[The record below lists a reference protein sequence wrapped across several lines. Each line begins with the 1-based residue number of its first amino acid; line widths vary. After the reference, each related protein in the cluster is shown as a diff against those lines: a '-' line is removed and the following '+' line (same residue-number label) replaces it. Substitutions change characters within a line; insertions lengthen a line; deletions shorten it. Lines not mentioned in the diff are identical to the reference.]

1 MEAMIQRADD
11 RAPRRT
17 ARAWKGRPLLAPSRE
32 TLALFV
38 VALALRVAYAW
49 LVHGPAP
56 VPSSD
61 SVTYDT
67 VGWNLARGMGFSL
80 MGGTAPYPTAF
91 VPPAL
96 PWALSLLY
104 RSTGH
109 SFFAAVML
117 MCVFGALV
125 PPLLRQ
131 LGRAMFGPAVGS
143 WAGWLAAFHPLLIF
157 FSGYVMTESLFSVT
171 LLVALLTSVAWI
183 KQPRGGRAFWSG
195 VLWGAASLT
204 RPTAL
209 PLALIIGLWG
219 WRPLGLALAPRE
231 RGRQLLL
238 LLLGLALCVAPWT
251 LRNAASMHAFV
262 PLTTGGGR
270 SLLDS
275 NNPVVW
281 DDDARRGGAIAVLTT
296 EPWATRFR
304 GLSEVELDR
313 RAGREAVEFLRAHVA
328 AWPRAA
334 LAKFAR
340 YWRWTALTPSTG
352 TWSSESAGLASRLQR
367 LDPLLPWSIVFFP
380 LAVWGLARTLRGT
393 RRHFQ
398 LLPLWVIAASTL
410 GTLVYWGALR
420 LRVPIEPLV
429 TLYAAAGVADIAW
442 RVRMRRAGLT
452 LVSSQRG

>member
-1 MEAMIQRADD
+1 MIQRADD
-11 RAPRRT
+11 RPGRGT
-17 ARAWKGRPLLAPSRE
+17 ARAWRGRPLLAPSRE
-32 TLALFV
+32 TLALFA

-61 SVTYDT
+61 SVTYDA
-67 VGWNLARGMGFSL
+67 VAWNLARGIGFSL
-80 MGGTAPYPTAF
+80 ARGTTPYPTAF

-104 RSTGH
+104 RVTGH

-125 PPLLRQ
+125 PPLLRL
-131 LGRAMFGPAVGS
+131 LGRAMFGPAVGT
-143 WAGWLAAFHPLLIF
+143 WAGWLAAVHPLLVF

-171 LLVALLTSVAWI
+171 LLLALLASVAWI
-183 KQPRGGRAFWSG
+183 KQPRAGRAFWSG
-195 VLWGAASLT
+195 ALWGAASLT

-209 PLALIIGLWG
+209 PLALVVGLWAWG
-219 WRPLGLALAPRE
+219 PLGLALAPRE
-231 RGRQLLL
+231 HRRQLGL
-238 LLLGLALCVAPWT
+238 LLLGLVLCIVPWT
-251 LRNAASMHAFV
+251 LRNAASLHAFV

-270 SLLDS
+270 SLLDA

-313 RAGREAVEFLRAHVA
+313 RAGEEARAFLRARVA
-328 AWPRAA
+328 DWPRAA

-352 TWSSESAGLASRLQR
+352 TWASGSAGLASRLQR
-367 LDPLLPWSIVFFP
+367 LDPLLPWSILFFP
-380 LAVWGLARTLRGT
+380 LAGWGLVRTLRGT

-398 LLPLWVIAASTL
+398 LLPLWITTASTL
-410 GTLVYWGALR
+410 GTIVYWGALR

-429 TLYAAAGVADIAW
+429 ALYAAVGIADIVW
-442 RVRMRRAGLT
+442 RVRMRRAGLA
-452 LVSSQRG
+452 LVTPPRS

>member
-1 MEAMIQRADD
+1 V
-11 RAPRRT
+11 
-17 ARAWKGRPLLAPSRE
+17 LAPSRE
-32 TLALFV
+32 TLTLFA
-38 VALALRVAYAW
+38 VALVLRVAYAW
-49 LVHGPAP
+49 LVHGPAAT
-56 VPSSD
+56 PSSD

-67 VGWNLARGMGFSL
+67 IAWNLARGMGFQL
-80 MGGTAPYPTAF
+80 AGTGSPYPTAF

-96 PWALSLLY
+96 PWAVSLLY
-104 RSTGH
+104 RGVGH

-131 LGRAMFGPAVGS
+131 LGRAMIGPAVGM
-143 WAGWLAAFHPLLIF
+143 WAGWLAAVHPLLVF

-171 LLVALLTSVAWI
+171 LLLALLSSVAWI
-183 KQPRGGRAFWSG
+183 KQPRPGRAFWSG
-195 VLWGAASLT
+195 ALWGAASLT

-209 PLALIIGLWG
+209 PLALVVALWAWG
-219 WRPLGLALAPRE
+219 PLGLALAPGE
-231 RGRQLLL
+231 RRRHVVL
-238 LLLGLALCVAPWT
+238 LLLGLALTVAPWT
-251 LRNAASMHAFV
+251 LRNAAALHAFV

-270 SLLDS
+270 SLLDA

-304 GLSEVELDR
+304 GLSEVEVDR
-313 RAGREAVEFLRAHVA
+313 RAGREAAAFLGTRVA
-328 AWPRAA
+328 DWPRNA

-340 YWRWTALTPSTG
+340 YWRWTALTPTTG
-352 TWSSESAGLASRLQR
+352 TWASGSAGMAGRLQR
-367 LDPLLPWSIVFFP
+367 LDPLLPWSILFFP
-380 LAVWGLARTLRGT
+380 LAAWGVVRTLRGT

-398 LLPLWVIAASTL
+398 LLPLWIVAASTL

-429 TLYAAAGVADIAW
+429 TLYAAVGIADIAW
-442 RVRMRRAGLT
+442 RVRMRRAGLA
-452 LVSSQRG
+452 LVSPQRG

>member
-1 MEAMIQRADD
+1 MIQRADD
-11 RAPRRT
+11 RSPRGA
-17 ARAWKGRPLLAPSRE
+17 ARAWKGRPLLAPSRT
-32 TLALFV
+32 TLALFG
-38 VALALRVAYAW
+38 VALVLRVAYAW

-67 VGWNLARGMGFSL
+67 IAWNLARGMGFQL
-80 MGGTAPYPTAF
+80 MGGGAPYPTAF

-104 RSTGH
+104 RVTGH

-117 MCVFGALV
+117 MCVLGALV

-131 LGRAMFGPAVGS
+131 LGRAMFGPAVGT
-143 WAGWLAAFHPLLIF
+143 WAGWLAAVHPLLVF
-157 FSGYVMTESLFSVT
+157 FSGYVMTESLFSGV
-171 LLVALLTSVAWI
+171 LLLALLTSVAWI
-183 KQPRGGRAFWSG
+183 KQPRPGRAFWSG

-209 PLALIIGLWG
+209 PLALVVGVWAWG
-219 WRPLGLALAPRE
+219 PLGLALAPGE
-231 RGRQLLL
+231 RRRQLSLL
-238 LLLGLALCVAPWT
+238 LAGLVLCIAPWT
-251 LRNAASMHAFV
+251 IRNAASLHAFV

-270 SLLDS
+270 SLLDA

-281 DDDARRGGAIAVLTT
+281 DDDARRGGAIGVLTT
-296 EPWATRFR
+296 EPWATTYR
-304 GLSEVELDR
+304 GLSEVEVDR
-313 RAGREAVEFLRAHVA
+313 RAGREAIAFLKSRVGD
-328 AWPRAA
+328 WPRAA
-334 LAKFAR
+334 LAKFTR

-352 TWSSESAGLASRLQR
+352 TWASGSASLASRLQR
-367 LDPLLPWSIVFFP
+367 LDPLLPWSIVFLP

-398 LLPLWVIAASTL
+398 LLPLWIVVASTL

-420 LRVPIEPLV
+420 MRVPIEPLV
-429 TLYAAAGVADIAW
+429 TIYAAAGVADIAW

-452 LVSSQRG
+452 LVSTPRH

>member
-1 MEAMIQRADD
+1 MIQRADD
-11 RAPRRT
+11 RSPRGA
-17 ARAWKGRPLLAPSRE
+17 ARAWTGRPLLAPSRE

-38 VALALRVAYAW
+38 TALALRVAYAW
-49 LVHGPAP
+49 LVHGTAA

-61 SVTYDT
+61 SLTYDT
-67 VGWNLARGMGFSL
+67 VAWNLARGMGFSL
-80 MGGTAPYPTAF
+80 GGNAPYPTAF

-96 PWALSLLY
+96 PWAMSLLY
-104 RSTGH
+104 RVVGH

-125 PPLLRQ
+125 PPLLRL
-131 LGRAMFGPAVGS
+131 LGRAMFGAAVGT
-143 WAGWLAAFHPLLIF
+143 WAGGLAAFHPLLVF
-157 FSGYVMTESLFSVT
+157 FSGYVMTESLFSVM
-171 LLVALLTSVAWI
+171 LLLALLASVAWI
-183 KQPRGGRAFWSG
+183 KQPKPGRAFWSG
-195 VLWGAASLT
+195 ALWGAASLT

-209 PLALIIGLWG
+209 PLALIVALWG
-219 WRPLGLALAPRE
+219 WRPLGLALPPGE
-231 RGRQLLL
+231 RRRQLSL
-238 LLLGLALCVAPWT
+238 LLLGLVLSLAPWT
-251 LRNAASMHAFV
+251 IRNAASLHAFV

-270 SLLDS
+270 SLLDA
-275 NNPVVW
+275 NNAVVW

-313 RAGREAVEFLRAHVA
+313 RSRQEALEFLSGRVKD
-328 AWPRAA
+328 WPRNAI
-334 LAKFAR
+334 AKFAR
-340 YWRWTALTPSTG
+340 YWRWNAITPSTG
-352 TWSSESAGLASRLQR
+352 TWASDKAGLASRLQR
-367 LDPLLPWSIVFFP
+367 LDPLLPWSFVFFP
-380 LAVWGLARTLRGT
+380 LAGWGLVRTLRGT

-398 LLPLWVIAASTL
+398 LLPLAVVAASTL

-442 RVRMRRAGLT
+442 RVRMRRAGLA